1 MMNCRRILSTICLFF
16 VLGMAFAQHPAVQT
30 GDLLFVGIPSDYTI
44 YDDTTMTGAIAA
56 ATGSGDTEYIHV
68 AILEVDAVGDLWII
82 DATLKHGVARYPID
96 TFLTDFTLKD
106 GSQPLLRIMRLNDN
120 RHAAEYVENAKRF
133 CGLVYNMAFVPDPK
147 AKYCSELVRD
157 SYIENGDYIFTA
169 SPMNF
174 KGPDGTFPLYWVQ
187 LFELIGQPIPQGV
200 LGTNPN
206 DMIKEKC
213 IHFVGDM

>member
-1 MMNCRRILSTICLFF
+1 MNCRRILSTICLFF

-30 GDLLFVGIPSDYTI
+30 GDLLFVGIPADYTLH
-44 YDDTTMTGAIAA
+44 DDTTMAGAIAA
-56 ATGSGDTEYIHV
+56 ATGSDDIEYIHV
-68 AILEVDAVGDLWII
+68 AILEVDVVGSLWII

-133 CGLVYNMAFVPDPK
+133 CGLVYNMSFVPDPK

-174 KGPDGTFPLYWVQ
+174 KDPDGTFPLYWVQ